1 MIGREVLFEEVASA
15 NYHLRQVKHRRT
27 GTITWE
33 VLDASSGLTVLGGL
47 TDRQEA
53 LRRTFCQPQLVN
65 LNKDTP
71 EWADLIRKGINSR
84 HISHRKGD
92 VGKLLVLF
100 YRKSRK

>member
-1 MIGREVLFEEVASA
+1 MIGREVLLEEVASA

-53 LRRTFCQPQLVN
+53 LRVVRGWERLSSRLEGGLAGHVL
-65 LNKDTP
+65 LN
-71 EWADLIRKGINSR
+71 
-84 HISHRKGD
+84 
-92 VGKLLVLF
+92 
-100 YRKSRK
+100 